1 MCRMIG
7 FAGQDAK
14 TLREYLQA
22 FYPLC
27 AKGLV
32 KSGAK
37 PGHRDGWGLA
47 GYRNDEPVY
56 YERRARDASAEPSGW
71 RKATLQTETDP
82 GPIVLAHFRK
92 ASVGDRRLENTHPF
106 HRGGWLFC
114 HNGTLDHAEGL
125 PLKKYRPEGHTD
137 SERLFLFLL
146 ESIEYAGDP
155 VSGLK
160 KAFAW
165 LQKNQPHNSLT
176 SLLTDGKTL
185 FACRSYSDQ
194 HLAKGETLEERER
207 YYTLWVAGG
216 PGGLVCSE
224 PILKDKTDWKKL
236 SRGELAILR
245 PGQPIQIEKIS

>member
-7 FAGQDAK
+7 LVGQDAR

-27 AKGLV
+27 TRGLV
-32 KSGAK
+32 KSNAQ

-47 GYRNDEPVY
+47 GYRNGEPVY
-56 YERRARDASAEPSGW
+56 YGRRPHDAADEPNAW
-71 RKATLQTETDP
+71 RKAILQAGADQ

-92 ASVGDRRLENTHPF
+92 ASIGHRSRENTHPF
-106 HRGGWLFC
+106 HKKGWLFC
-114 HNGTLDHAEGL
+114 HNGTLNQAEGL

-146 ESIEYAGDP
+146 EAIEPARDP
-155 VSGLK
+155 APALK

-165 LQKNQPHNSLT
+165 IQKNQPHNSLT

-194 HLAKGETLEERER
+194 RLAEGETLEERER
-207 YYTLWVAGG
+207 YYTLWVVGGAGG
-216 PGGLVCSE
+216 AVCSE
-224 PILKDKTDWKKL
+224 PILKDRMTDWKKL
-236 SRGELAILR
+236 SNGELAILR
-245 PGQPIQIEKIS
+245 PGQLLRIEKT